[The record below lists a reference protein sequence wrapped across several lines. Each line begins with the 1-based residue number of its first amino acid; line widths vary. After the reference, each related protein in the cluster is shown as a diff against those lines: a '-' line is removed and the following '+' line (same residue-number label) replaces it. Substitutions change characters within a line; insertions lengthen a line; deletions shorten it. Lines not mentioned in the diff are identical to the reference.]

1 MQSRPNGFFL
11 YPVARLVDRVARKGE
26 LQKWLRCQLE
36 ADPPP
41 RRMKKRPVYKYPELL
56 GKLVLGEP
64 GSDEFWNEFPV
75 NHDWSP
81 PYNIDEQLLIDTAVR
96 MEYPHLVKV
105 AGVCKE
111 IINGVDQGLD
121 WGKYEHTASANNPS
135 VTSAEWEPSMV
146 ILPLEEIDG
155 RQLRLIPG

>member
-1 MQSRPNGFFL
+1 MFTYL
-11 YPVARLVDRVARKGE
+11 WRLVLICGPFPVV
-26 LQKWLRCQLE
+26 LR
-36 ADPPP
+36 
-41 RRMKKRPVYKYPELL
+41 ELL
-56 GKLVLGEP
+56 L
-64 GSDEFWNEFPV
+64 
-75 NHDWSP
+75 
-81 PYNIDEQLLIDTAVR
+81 DTAVR
-96 MEYPHLVKV
+96 MEYPHLMKV

>member
-1 MQSRPNGFFL
+1 MGFLL
-11 YPVARLVDRVARKGE
+11 YSVARLATRVARKQE
-26 LQKWLRCQLE
+26 LQTWLRDQIG

-41 RRMKKRPVYKYPELL
+41 RRRKKQPVYKHPGLL
-56 GKLVLGEP
+56 SKLVLGEP
-64 GSDEFWNEFPV
+64 GSTEFWKEFPV
-75 NHDWSP
+75 NHDWTP
-81 PYNIDEQLLIDTAVR
+81 PYNIDEQLLMDTALR
-96 MEYPHLVKV
+96 MDYPHLMKV

-146 ILPLEEIDG
+146 IPPLEEIDG